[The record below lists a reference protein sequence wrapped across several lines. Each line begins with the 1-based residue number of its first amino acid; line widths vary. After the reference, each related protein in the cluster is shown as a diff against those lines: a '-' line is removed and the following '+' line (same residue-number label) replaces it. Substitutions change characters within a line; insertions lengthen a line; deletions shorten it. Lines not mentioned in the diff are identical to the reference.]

1 MRDKF
6 GRPLPKL
13 NTNPKAIARLNE
25 AVQSKMKPAQPA
37 ECHKNCDDPNCP
49 YTH

>member
-13 NTNPKAIARLNE
+13 NTHPKVIARLNE
-25 AVQSKMKPAQPA
+25 AVRKAVK
-37 ECHKNCDDPNCP
+37 K
-49 YTH
+49 

>member
-13 NTNPKAIARLNE
+13 NTSRAHIARLNE
-25 AVQSKMKPAQPA
+25 LVRKAMAARK
-37 ECHKNCDDPNCP
+37 
-49 YTH
+49 